1 MLFGGHVKVKEILY
15 IQLIIWID
23 TILNHIETR
32 TILPKVWKSLLYIHE
47 WHENKHVVEQSYP
60 TCIMIYEILIID
72 TK

>member
-32 TILPKVWKSLLYIHE
+32 TILPKV
-47 WHENKHVVEQSYP
+47 
-60 TCIMIYEILIID
+60 
-72 TK
+72 